1 MALLTK
7 LNEDCSS
14 MQRKDV
20 SACQTH
26 VYACQLPCPI
36 VHKLELPFRQPQI
49 AQLRRGSAMFIA
61 ERTGRTDIVDM
72 LKKDNASSGFF
83 TDDDSQM
90 KEEFSIPEDG
100 HQ

>member
-1 MALLTK
+1 MLAKHT
-7 LNEDCSS
+7 S
-14 MQRKDV
+14 MH
-20 SACQTH
+20 AYYH
-26 VYACQLPCPI
+26 VPLFTNLY
-36 VHKLELPFRQPQI
+36 ELPFRQPQI

-90 KEEFSIPEDG
+90 KDEFSIPEDG